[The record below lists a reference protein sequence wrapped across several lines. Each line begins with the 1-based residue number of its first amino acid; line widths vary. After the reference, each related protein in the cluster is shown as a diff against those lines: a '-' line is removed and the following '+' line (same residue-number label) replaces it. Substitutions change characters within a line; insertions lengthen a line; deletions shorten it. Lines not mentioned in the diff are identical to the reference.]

1 MYVNILADDI
11 ILLAPSWRGLQQLL
25 NVVVEQSGIINMSLN
40 DRKSVCMVFSPS
52 DRSKVVMSYF
62 PEFSA
67 SGEKVQYV
75 QSFKYLGHII
85 SSNNIDDAD
94 IQREITNMFIRTNIL
109 AGKFYKCT
117 AAVKTVLFRS
127 YCICMYDAALWT
139 NLKVG
144 MLNKLRSCY
153 IRCIKI
159 FFLVIAAVIV

>member
-85 SSNNIDDAD
+85 SSNNIDD
-94 IQREITNMFIRTNIL
+94 
-109 AGKFYKCT
+109 
-117 AAVKTVLFRS
+117 TVYRYF
-127 YCICMYDAALWT
+127 
-139 NLKVG
+139 
-144 MLNKLRSCY
+144 
-153 IRCIKI
+153 
-159 FFLVIAAVIV
+159 